1 MRMVCARP
9 LTPLVPALPSR
20 SDDDGLDDFIEK
32 DDDESEDEDEE
43 SDSD

>member
-1 MRMVCARP
+1 MMCARFP
-9 LTPLVPALPSR
+9 LTPYALAAPSR

-32 DDDESEDEDEE
+32 DDDESEEEDEE